1 LFTSKYKD
9 NSEKSTGLL
18 FMRVYNKW
26 HFTIKQAF
34 EKAKNFANLA
44 KISAK
49 RKSNVKFCEADHGLS
64 LHKSIL
70 SGASC

>member
-1 LFTSKYKD
+1 
-9 NSEKSTGLL
+9 
-18 FMRVYNKW
+18 VV
-26 HFTIKQAF
+26 
-34 EKAKNFANLA
+34 EKARNFANLV

-49 RKSNVKFCEADHGLS
+49 RKSNVKFCEADHGLF